1 MNIIIIGAS
10 SGIGR
15 DLAIEY
21 WQQFFYKK
29 DINKKQIS
37 DLNSLHLIARNKL
50 ALNDLKEE
58 LIMQSQS
65 QKQDIDRKMPI
76 IEVYGCDVSD
86 RDAIISCLTEII
98 NKYDNIDLIIYGSA
112 IYRPNNFANFNLDLA
127 KETIEINIGGLAN
140 CLSVLVPQL
149 IKQKSGHL
157 ALIAS
162 VAGYRGLPNSAF
174 YGASKAAMINLAET
188 LYAELSCFNVKVSV
202 INPGFVK
209 TRLTDL
215 NNFKMP
221 CIISSR
227 DAAKIIVKE
236 INQNK
241 FEIHFP
247 KKFTIFLKLI
257 RILPNFIFLKIVKK
271 IAKNNLQN

>member
-21 WQQFFYKK
+21 WQRLFYKK
-29 DINKKQIS
+29 DINGKQIS
-37 DLNSLHLIARNKL
+37 NLNSLHLIARNKS
-50 ALNDLKEE
+50 ALNDLKQE
-58 LIMQSQS
+58 LILQSQE
-65 QKQDIDRKMPI
+65 QEINQKMPI
-76 IEVYGCDVSD
+76 IEAYGCDVSD
-86 RDAIISCLTEII
+86 RDAIISCLAEII
-98 NKYDNIDLIIYGSA
+98 NKYENIDLVIYGSA

-127 KETIEINIGGLAN
+127 KETIDINIGGLAN

-162 VAGYRGLPNSAF
+162 VAVYRGLPNSAF

-215 NNFKMP
+215 NDFKMP
-221 CIISSR
+221 CIISSQ
-227 DAAKIIVKE
+227 DAARIIVRE
-236 INQNK
+236 INRNK

-247 KKFTIFLKLI
+247 KKFTIFLKI
-257 RILPNFIFLKIVKK
+257 AKK